1 MSLRTNSFLPL
12 LAAALLLLVSPSSSG
27 AERVNRF
34 KSFTRLVLLPHSGAK
49 CLDGSPP
56 AYYFRP
62 GTGAGRRK
70 WHVHLPTGGW
80 CFSPG
85 ECIARANSSLGSSRF
100 WARRLPAAVENGERV
115 INPAEAYPELG
126 GLLSQDSITNPAFHS
141 WNLVWLVYCDGGA
154 YSSMRGGRTW
164 EMAPL
169 CTCRGGRF
177 WKILYMVHLRTNR
190 GMGAASHVLFSGSS
204 AGAHAVLLNCDR
216 LAASFPRASTKC
228 LADSG
233 FFVDAKDRF
242 GQFSWRENVRIVT
255 ALHRINVPKC
265 PSGALVRDNWV
276 CFFPEHTLP
285 QVSTPLFLF
294 HSLFDWR
301 FLLYEQQLPDS
312 DLDHSSKC
320 LNDQILATDASVVA
334 RKRMWDKVRWRQ
346 NLCSRREVD
355 AVFSVASALFSRL
368 ADAARSKRNLGVFL
382 APRSVHTTL
391 FNVAWFLRVTQGVKL
406 SSAFSRWYSNSSRV
420 NGFFVH
426 D

>member
-154 YSSMRGGRTW
+154 YSSMRGRADLGNGATVYMQGRQ
-164 EMAPL
+164 
-169 CTCRGGRF
+169 
-177 WKILYMVHLRTNR
+177 ILEDIIYDLRTNR

-233 FFVDAKDRF
+233 FFVGKRPLA
-242 GQFSWRENVRIVT
+242 IPA
-255 ALHRINVPKC
+255 AL
-265 PSGALVRDNWV
+265 L
-276 CFFPEHTLP
+276 
-285 QVSTPLFLF
+285 
-294 HSLFDWR
+294 
-301 FLLYEQQLPDS
+301 
-312 DLDHSSKC
+312 HSSSTLETGTQAPSAWLTRASSWVRPINLSYRDGREKTHGES
-320 LNDQILATDASVVA
+320 LAAAFQVA
-334 RKRMWDKVRWRQ
+334 
-346 NLCSRREVD
+346 
-355 AVFSVASALFSRL
+355 
-368 ADAARSKRNLGVFL
+368 
-382 APRSVHTTL
+382 TT
-391 FNVAWFLRVTQGVKL
+391 
-406 SSAFSRWYSNSSRV
+406 
-420 NGFFVH
+420 
-426 D
+426 